1 MFQAKVEE
9 KIKTHVLCSVAF
21 FSQKDAVYEIM

>member
-9 KIKTHVLCSVAF
+9 KINKNIYVQYF
-21 FSQKDAVYEIM
+21 FLTAPFTR